1 MTRLSK
7 KKQRRSSVYRTIRIA
22 AIAAAATM
30 LPAQAGLAFGI
41 GSGSGNSGAPISSAT
56 LVASQ
61 VGSKPGGATA
71 SPNVRKLSPKGGA
84 ACFRACMHGMG
95 NSVSW
100 GNFCDYSCY
109 GP

>member
-1 MTRLSK
+1 M
-7 KKQRRSSVYRTIRIA
+7 YRTIRMA
-22 AIAAAATM
+22 AIAATLIM
-30 LPAQAGLAFGI
+30 LPAKASLAFGI
-41 GSGSGNSGAPISSAT
+41 GSGPGNSGAPISSAT
-56 LVASQ
+56 FVASQ
-61 VGSKPGGATA
+61 GGSKTGGATA
-71 SPNVRKLSPKGGA
+71 SPSVRKLSPKGGA